1 MHRASRPPPVSFFK
15 SQENRGGLA
24 HTKRRG
30 IHTQGT
36 CLQQRLPSPAPAF
49 TPPSL
54 PPPIKMAH
62 MEGFLLKK
70 SYISYRSRF
79 FQLDGSN
86 LLYKASKEDV
96 KERNLMT
103 LTGDSQV
110 IEFKAKR
117 GK

>member
-1 MHRASRPPPVSFFK
+1 
-15 SQENRGGLA
+15 
-24 HTKRRG
+24 
-30 IHTQGT
+30 
-36 CLQQRLPSPAPAF
+36 
-49 TPPSL
+49 
-54 PPPIKMAH
+54 MAH

-103 LTGDSQV
+103 LMGDSQV

-117 GK
+117 GKKCFARGEGRREGGKGGGGDWMRGVKAAFGRGVGRSKGGRI

>member
-1 MHRASRPPPVSFFK
+1 
-15 SQENRGGLA
+15 
-24 HTKRRG
+24 
-30 IHTQGT
+30 
-36 CLQQRLPSPAPAF
+36 
-49 TPPSL
+49 
-54 PPPIKMAH
+54 MAH
-62 MEGFLLKK
+62 MEGFFLKK

-96 KERNLMT
+96 EERNLMT

-117 GK
+117 GEWILGGRERGREGGRERRMIGCACALKLPLGRGAG